1 MAAIILA
8 AATIGGAAT
17 AKAACTPP
25 NFTSEERRT
34 IPTTRINQSILSK
47 AVVKETNYY
56 RCLKGLKPLAEDPS
70 LIAAAE
76 IHANNMARL
85 NKLSHNL
92 PVAGMRT
99 LSQRF
104 SAANVKVQ
112 KVRAANVGT
121 EYRMVFGTGAF
132 KINDVPNCQ
141 FTYSDSRRS
150 IPPHSYG
157 SLARSL
163 VKNLYDSSSH
173 RRNILNRQIRRIG
186 AAAHYTPAGIAPC
199 GTYFVSQD
207 FAG

>member
-1 MAAIILA
+1 MF
-8 AATIGGAAT
+8 GSPVT
-17 AKAACTPP
+17 AKTACTPP
-25 NFTSEERRT
+25 SFTQEERQT
-34 IPTTRINQSILSK
+34 IPTSRINQRILSN

-56 RCLKGLKPLAEDPS
+56 RCRKGLRPLREDPR
-70 LIAAAE
+70 LIEAAE

-85 NKLSHNL
+85 NTLSHNL

-104 SAANVKVQ
+104 NAANVDVRR
-112 KVRAANVGT
+112 VRAANVGT
-121 EYRMVFGTGAF
+121 EYRMAFGTGAF
-132 KINDVPNCQ
+132 RINDAPNCR
-141 FTYSDSRRS
+141 FVYSDTRRS

-173 RRNILNRQIRRIG
+173 RRNILNRQVQRIG